1 MRTVSV
7 KFTARKLISVALM
20 SLFTALVVCAL
31 PAISKAQPPTI
42 RLYSPNKHR
51 GEGRESGFNFENASA
66 SPTYSAADLR
76 YGSLYVGDELD
87 WFESSGVQGN
97 RSVIKDLG
105 QRNWSDKFDV
115 PVVQPLAKLKPGEQ
129 RRITIDASGA
139 AGANGAAGAPGSRL
153 DKSSEIVIPAPSRTP
168 DELPP
173 IPEAAPETP
182 KRKPRVDPMFVH
194 AVIGHMYVIHVVD
207 ETRDFYALFRVE
219 ELQRG
224 DNCTIS
230 WKLIAPPV
238 ARK

>member
-1 MRTVSV
+1 V
-7 KFTARKLISVALM
+7 KFIACKLISVAVA
-20 SLFTALVVCAL
+20 SVFPALLVCAQ
-31 PAISKAQPPTI
+31 PSVSTAQPPTI
-42 RLYSPNKHR
+42 TLYSINKHR
-51 GEGRESGFNFENASA
+51 GERRESGLNFENANGSG
-66 SPTYSAADLR
+66 SPADLR

-87 WFESSGVQGN
+87 WFESSAAKGN

-105 QRNWSDKFDV
+105 PRKWSDEFDI

-139 AGANGAAGAPGSRL
+139 NGANGRNGAPGSRL

-173 IPEAAPETP
+173 IPEAAPETG
-182 KRKPRVDPMFVH
+182 KRKPKVDPMFVR

-207 ETRDFYALFRVE
+207 EARDFYALFRVE
-219 ELQRG
+219 ALQRG

-230 WKLIAPPV
+230 WRLIPTPV
-238 ARK
+238 TNSVKNAK